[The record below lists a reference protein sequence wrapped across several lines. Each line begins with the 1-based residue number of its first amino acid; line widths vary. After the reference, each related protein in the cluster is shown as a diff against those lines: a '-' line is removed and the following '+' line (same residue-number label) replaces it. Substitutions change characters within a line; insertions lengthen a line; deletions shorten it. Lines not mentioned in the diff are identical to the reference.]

1 MGVWE
6 REGEGE
12 RERERGER
20 TPEGRERKGK
30 RLSESE
36 TNNET
41 FTQSNKEWGN
51 KGLPFHPECFT

>member
-1 MGVWE
+1 MEKV
-6 REGEGE
+6 E
-12 RERERGER
+12 RERESV
-20 TPEGRERKGK
+20 
-30 RLSESE
+30 SESE